1 MANGG
6 SDKVV
11 DLNSIKIACKDC
23 SLRELCLPVGL
34 NDEDIRCLDKMV
46 RRTRSLKKGDYLYRI
61 GDDLGALFAIN
72 RGSVKTSELAHNGN
86 IQITGFHLP
95 GELLGIDAI
104 SSERHPCDAV
114 ALEPTEVCEI
124 PLTKLES
131 LARELPGLQHQLLRI
146 MSREIVRDEALLLML
161 GKMNAEAR
169 LAACLVSFSE
179 RFERLGLSS
188 SAFKLTMS
196 RQDLGDYLG
205 LALETVSRLFSR
217 FQDEGFIRV
226 EGRQVELVDIAGL
239 RALAGGEGDIAG
251 KRQPMA

>member
-1 MANGG
+1 MTSKG
-6 SDKVV
+6 SDNIV
-11 DLNSIKIACKDC
+11 DLSRIKVACRDC

-34 NDEDIRCLDKMV
+34 EDIDMRSLDKMV
-46 RRTRSLKKGDYLYRI
+46 RRTQTLKKGQFLYRI
-61 GDDLGALFAIN
+61 GDSLGSLFAIKN
-72 RGSVKTSELAHNGN
+72 GSVKTSELAHNGN

-114 ALEPTEVCEI
+114 ALEPTAVCEI
-124 PLTKLES
+124 PLDNLEE
-131 LARELPGLQHQLLRI
+131 LARKVPSLQRQLLRI
-146 MSREIVRDEALLLML
+146 MSREIVQDEALLMML

-169 LAACLVSFSE
+169 LATCLVSFSE

-217 FQDEGFIRV
+217 FQEEGLIQV
-226 EGRQVELVDIAGL
+226 EGRNIVILDIDNL
-239 RALAGGEGDIAG
+239 RALARGDGLSDAQH
-251 KRQPMA
+251 QPMA